1 MLVRRFALNF
11 VTVFQ
16 KFRQITKLIF
26 QLISIILQFNMKKI
40 IAAVVFMTA
49 LFAQNPAHA
58 QLLSLN
64 STEANKS
71 DKQQDWSFYTDA
83 ENRMLYID
91 FEKINVN
98 LNGIVVKNKEGK
110 VVFKDDALWELP
122 VNTIYEVDFS
132 KEPKGDYVVEV
143 KTFTT
148 SLRKTVTIK

>member
-1 MLVRRFALNF
+1 LQVKRFTLTF
-11 VTVFQ
+11 VTRFK

-26 QLISIILQFNMKKI
+26 TLISPFYNSMNKILT
-40 IAAVVFMTA
+40 AVVFTTA

-64 STEANKS
+64 STETNKS

-132 KEPKGDYVVEV
+132 KETKGEYIVEV

-148 SLRKTVTIK
+148 TLRKTVTIK

>member
-1 MLVRRFALNF
+1 MN
-11 VTVFQ
+11 
-16 KFRQITKLIF
+16 
-26 QLISIILQFNMKKI
+26 KI
-40 IAAVVFMTA
+40 ITAAVFMTA

-64 STEANKS
+64 NAETSKS
-71 DKQQDWSFYTDA
+71 DNKQDWSFYTDA

-110 VVFKDDALWELP
+110 VIFKDDALWELP

-132 KEPKGDYVVEV
+132 KEPKGDYTVEV
-143 KTFTT
+143 RTFTT
-148 SLRKTVTIK
+148 TLRKTVTIK

>member
-1 MLVRRFALNF
+1 MN
-11 VTVFQ
+11 
-16 KFRQITKLIF
+16 KF
-26 QLISIILQFNMKKI
+26 

-49 LFAQNPAHA
+49 IFAQNPAHA

-132 KEPKGDYVVEV
+132 KEPKGDYTVEV
-143 KTFTT
+143 RTFTT
-148 SLRKTVTIK
+148 TLRKTVTIK

>member
-1 MLVRRFALNF
+1 
-11 VTVFQ
+11 VTVSQ

-26 QLISIILQFNMKKI
+26 STHSTILQFNMKKI
-40 IAAVVFMTA
+40 IAAVAFMTA

-83 ENRMLYID
+83 ENCMLYID

-98 LNGIVVKNKEGK
+98 LNGVVVKNKEGK
-110 VVFKDDALWELP
+110 VIFKDDALWQLP

-132 KEPKGDYVVEV
+132 KEEKGDYIVEV
-143 KTFTT
+143 RTFTT
-148 SLRKTVTIK
+148 TLRKTVTIK

>member
-1 MLVRRFALNF
+1 LSFSLNF
-11 VTVFQ
+11 VTRFK

-26 QLISIILQFNMKKI
+26 QLISTILQFNMNKI

-49 LFAQNPAHA
+49 IFAQNPAHA

-64 STEANKS
+64 STETNKS

-98 LNGIVVKNKEGK
+98 LNGVVVKNKEGK
-110 VVFKDDALWELP
+110 VIFKDDALWELP

-148 SLRKTVTIK
+148 TLRKTVTIK

>member
-1 MLVRRFALNF
+1 MN
-11 VTVFQ
+11 
-16 KFRQITKLIF
+16 KF
-26 QLISIILQFNMKKI
+26 

-49 LFAQNPAHA
+49 ILAQNPAHA

-71 DKQQDWSFYTDA
+71 DKKQDWSFYTDA

-110 VVFKDDALWELP
+110 VIFKDDALWELP

-132 KEPKGDYVVEV
+132 KEPKGDYTVEV
-143 KTFTT
+143 RTFTMT
-148 SLRKTVTIK
+148 LRKTVTIK

>member
-1 MLVRRFALNF
+1 MTVLQKLRLV
-11 VTVFQ
+11 
-16 KFRQITKLIF
+16 TKLII
-26 QLISIILQFNMKKI
+26 QLISTILQFNMNKI
-40 IAAVVFMTA
+40 ITAVVFMTA

-64 STEANKS
+64 NAETNKS
-71 DKQQDWSFYTDA
+71 DIKQDWSFYTDA

-110 VVFKDDALWELP
+110 VVFKDDALWDLP

-132 KEPKGDYVVEV
+132 KEPKGDYIVEV

-148 SLRKTVTIK
+148 TLRKTVTIK

>member
-1 MLVRRFALNF
+1 MNKILV
-11 VTVFQ
+11 
-16 KFRQITKLIF
+16 
-26 QLISIILQFNMKKI
+26 
-40 IAAVVFMTA
+40 AVVFMTA
-49 LFAQNPAHA
+49 ISAQNPAHA

-64 STEANKS
+64 TTEINKS

-132 KEPKGDYVVEV
+132 KELKGEYIVEV
-143 KTFTT
+143 KTFTAIV
-148 SLRKTVTIK
+148 RKTVIIK

>member
-1 MLVRRFALNF
+1 MQNF
-11 VTVFQ
+11 IKLF
-16 KFRQITKLIF
+16 TKLI
-26 QLISIILQFNMKKI
+26 LLTISTIFQFNMNKI

-64 STEANKS
+64 STETNKS
-71 DKQQDWSFYTDA
+71 DNKQDWSFYTDA

-98 LNGIVVKNKEGK
+98 LNGIAVKNKEGK
-110 VVFKDDALWELP
+110 VIFKDDALWELP

-132 KEPKGDYVVEV
+132 KEPKGDYTVEV
-143 KTFTT
+143 RTFTT
-148 SLRKTVTIK
+148 TLRKTVTIK

>member
-1 MLVRRFALNF
+1 
-11 VTVFQ
+11 VTVLQ
-16 KFRQITKLIF
+16 KLRLVTKLII
-26 QLISIILQFNMKKI
+26 QLISTTLQFNMNKI
-40 IAAVVFMTA
+40 ITAAVFMTA

-64 STEANKS
+64 STETSKS
-71 DKQQDWSFYTDA
+71 DNKQDWSFYTDA

-110 VVFKDDALWELP
+110 VIFKDDALWQLP

-132 KEPKGDYVVEV
+132 KEPKGDYTVEV
-143 KTFTT
+143 RTFTT
-148 SLRKTVTIK
+148 TLRKTVTIK

>member
-11 VTVFQ
+11 VTIFQ